1 MNYVALQQ
9 NILGKM
15 LKIGTG
21 FVGGTEK
28 DPFLTKDK
36 FKIYLNG
43 KHELPE
49 LTEIDERYILGKI
62 KHPYAMMGPPDSAGL
77 IEYELYIG
85 KEMYLISAT
94 LTLEDVD
101 DEPAT
106 DVVALSLRND
116 FPSHIDECEENKYVL
131 FAEMLLF
138 HFDKLFSV
146 YKSVEELESEDWII
160 EGQFIQEIIPH
171 YFSRKKK

>member
-21 FVGGTEK
+21 FVGKTEK

-49 LTEIDERYILGKI
+49 LTELDERFILGKI
-62 KHPYAMMGPPDSAGL
+62 THPYAMMGMPSSAGL

-116 FPSHIDECEENKYVL
+116 FNIIGNPKVAQNSSPIVE
-131 FAEMLLF
+131 LLF
-138 HFDKLFSV
+138 IFKF
-146 YKSVEELESEDWII
+146 WISSLSI
-160 EGQFIQEIIPH
+160 N
-171 YFSRKKK
+171 

>member
-21 FVGGTEK
+21 FVGKTEK

-49 LTEIDERYILGKI
+49 LTELDERFILGKI
-62 KHPYAMMGPPDSAGL
+62 THPYAMMGMPSSAGL
-77 IEYELYIG
+77 ITYELLVN
-85 KEMYLISAT
+85 KEMYVIIAELV
-94 LTLEDVD
+94 LEDMDDDPAVD
-101 DEPAT
+101 I
-106 DVVALSLRND
+106 VALSLRSD
-116 FPSHIDECEENKYVL
+116 FPSHIDECNENVGVL
-131 FAEMLLF
+131 LAEMLVF
-138 HFDKLFSV
+138 HFDNLFSV
-146 YKSVEELESEDWII
+146 YKSVEQLESEGWII
-160 EGQFIQEIIPH
+160 EGQFLQDVTNH
-171 YFSRKKK
+171 YFSREKK